1 MAMVERLS
9 DYEYAYKYGD
19 DDDDDFDD
27 GDDYDGDDD
36 DDNNLHWVNLVLNG
50 NHVPFHFTHISLARL
65 NTGMNQRLSLNTTII
80 IIVWIVIF

>member
-19 DDDDDFDD
+19 EYDNDD
-27 GDDYDGDDD
+27 GDED
-36 DDNNLHWVNLVLNG
+36 LHWVNLVLNG

-65 NTGMNQRLSLNTTII
+65 NTGNNQRLSLNTTII